1 MEIFPLM
8 YMPHF
13 QILQVVTL
21 QILMPLTLMDVVMS
35 KAYFIQE
42 ALQQEILP
50 LHQVVYRM
58 DKNGTFFMMTILS
71 VDILFEILRV
81 AQDPVQP

>member
-1 MEIFPLM
+1 
-8 YMPHF
+8 MPGF

>member
-1 MEIFPLM
+1 MEIFPPM
-8 YMPHF
+8 YMLYF
-13 QILQVVTL
+13 QILQAVTL
-21 QILMPLTLMDVVMS
+21 QILIPLTLMDVVMS

-42 ALQQEILP
+42 AFQPEILQ

-81 AQDPVQP
+81 VQGAVQP

>member
-1 MEIFPLM
+1 MEIFPPM
-8 YMPHF
+8 YMLYF
-13 QILQVVTL
+13 QILQAVTL
-21 QILMPLTLMDVVMS
+21 LILIPLILMDVVMS

-42 ALQQEILP
+42 ALQQEILQ

-81 AQDPVQP
+81 VQGAVQP